1 MKAGEKQRTRH
12 RPYAEP
18 LVSVPAPMTTV
29 SCPAC
34 GHAVDLWSGEEETRC
49 FACNNEIFRKQRV
62 DC

>member
-1 MKAGEKQRTRH
+1 MKGGEKQRTRH
-12 RPYAEP
+12 RPPAAK

-34 GHAVDLWSGEEETRC
+34 GNAVELWSGEEETVC
-49 FACNNEIFRKQRV
+49 FACDHTLFKEQQA

>member
-12 RPYAEP
+12 RPHAEA
-18 LVSVPAPMTTV
+18 LVSVPAPMTEV

-49 FACNNEIFRKQRV
+49 FACDQALFKKQWF